1 MTVKIEITQ
10 TRTLEEGPVYR
21 VLTRTIYVEGIA
33 AEIFVFETETDEF
46 NHVAVADDMQEYP
59 VGKTQAQA
67 DGKVYYRAIE
77 AQVDYTVAVTAQTAA
92 DYTKLRVQQLA
103 IEYDAVNNDFIG
115 SDTTTYTGGD

>member
-33 AEIFVFETETDEF
+33 AEIFVFGTETDEYS
-46 NHVAVADDMQEYP
+46 HVAVADDMQEYP
-59 VGKTQAQA
+59 VGKAQAQT
-67 DGKVYYRAIE
+67 DGKAYYRAIE
-77 AQVDYTVAVTAQTAA
+77 AQVDYTVVVTAQAAA

-103 IEYDAVNNDFIG
+103 TEYDAVNSDFIG